1 MLKLVNLKQNKR
13 YIQNAKELYN
23 SAFPPAERMPFNLL
37 MAKAK
42 GSNITF
48 WAVID
53 EDKFK
58 GLTYTVWFGDI
69 VFIFTLP
76 WLKVSVETVSAQKNL
91 NLIKEQF

>member
-42 GSNITF
+42 GSNVTF

-53 EDKFK
+53 ENIENKTF
-58 GLTYTVWFGDI
+58 YYPFYIPPDI
-69 VFIFTLP
+69 VF
-76 WLKVSVETVSAQKNL
+76 KN
-91 NLIKEQF
+91 